1 MSMAVTIQNTVVEA
15 TRVSLVLADA
25 PEAENASVWIDISA
39 VLPPEH
45 YGREMPLALAHL
57 AALRIARDAITE
69 EMMEIASLANKNE
82 TRFHPDDVPLV

>member
-1 MSMAVTIQNTVVEA
+1 MTVTIQNTVLEA
-15 TRVSLVLADA
+15 SRVSLVLADA
-25 PEAENASVWIDISA
+25 PDVENANLWIDISA
-39 VLPPEH
+39 VLPAEQ

-69 EMMEIASLANKNE
+69 EMMEIASLANRNE